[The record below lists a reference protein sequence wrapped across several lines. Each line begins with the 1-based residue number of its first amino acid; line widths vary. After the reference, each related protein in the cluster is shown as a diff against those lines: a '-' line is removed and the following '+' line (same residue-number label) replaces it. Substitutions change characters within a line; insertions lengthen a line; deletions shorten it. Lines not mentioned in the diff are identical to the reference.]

1 MFGFSIDDNSLSVQ
15 RKGLEDLMTD
25 SPELRQKIQEV
36 IAVEMKKARG
46 RLSQDIHDEFPNG
59 KQESYRAVRRTV
71 YQKIL
76 GGSLNIL
83 NMQRGTASW
92 KVTQK
97 DRAVTSNPKMRG
109 GNRRKRGF
117 LTIRMQGYEGKAL
130 GFLLRWLNSG
140 TRSRYIGGRNGEGYR
155 RARFI
160 EQRNERGFRGAL
172 PAYRYFERLAN
183 KELEIAAQA
192 IGMAIDEEMQ
202 KYITQNQ

>member
-1 MFGFSIDDNSLSVQ
+1 
-15 RKGLEDLMTD
+15 
-25 SPELRQKIQEV
+25 
-36 IAVEMKKARG
+36 
-46 RLSQDIHDEFPNG
+46 
-59 KQESYRAVRRTV
+59 
-71 YQKIL
+71 
-76 GGSLNIL
+76 
-83 NMQRGTASW
+83 
-92 KVTQK
+92 
-97 DRAVTSNPKMRG
+97 
-109 GNRRKRGF
+109 
-117 LTIRMQGYEGKAL
+117 MQGYEGKAL